1 MNLSQLANISNG
13 KLIGKSIDF
22 NGFSIDS
29 RSINLNEVYIALK
42 GKNFD
47 GHEFLSE
54 AQSKGAVAVIVSKSE
69 QLSIPQIIVNDTY
82 DFMTT
87 IANHNRKQFQGK
99 VIGITGTNGKTSTK
113 QIISNLLNNNG
124 RCHKTI
130 GNMNNQIGVP
140 FSLLSLENHFQF
152 SVIEMGTSEPG
163 EIEILTHQVKPNI
176 SAITNVSMGHL
187 QGLSDTHSIAIEKG
201 NILNFQTENGVA
213 FLPQDSEFI
222 NLWRKSTNAS
232 DIFTFGFD
240 KVSDFRVSDIN
251 IVLDKN
257 LTSFSLSFDGK
268 KRRSLYKWY

>member
-54 AQSKGAVAVIVSKSE
+54 AQSKGAVAVIVSKTE

-82 DFMTT
+82 DFITT

-124 RCHKTI
+124 KCHKTI

-187 QGLSDTHSIAIEKG
+187 QLSLIHI
-201 NILNFQTENGVA
+201 
-213 FLPQDSEFI
+213 SEPT
-222 NLWRKSTNAS
+222 RP
-232 DIFTFGFD
+232 
-240 KVSDFRVSDIN
+240 
-251 IVLDKN
+251 
-257 LTSFSLSFDGK
+257 
-268 KRRSLYKWY
+268 Y